1 MDNHRMSRHYLTHP
15 SGSLIYHWRAWRYR
29 NGLWRPFR
37 DQVSI
42 WLEEWHASPRHLVLI
57 GPSAGYT
64 LNPGFLGRFDRVSAL
79 EPDGLARILLRR
91 CYPTIRFDFHP
102 ALDRPE
108 TLLSRFP
115 EAAYL
120 CCNLL
125 GQAWTRAAAEQ
136 WRPALEETLAG
147 RSCASYHDVVST
159 GRLPEARGAIDL
171 SAMAPMDE
179 LLGRFWTRGDL
190 IVDDHGTYG
199 MFADLPRRYA
209 LWQLTPKRVHLIEW
223 LQG

>member
-1 MDNHRMSRHYLTHP
+1 MGMSRDYLIHP

-29 NGLWRPFR
+29 NKLWHPFR
-37 DQVSI
+37 DQVSA
-42 WLEEWHASPRHLVLI
+42 WLAQWQPTPRHLVLI

-64 LNPGFLGRFDRVSAL
+64 LNPSFLCRFQRISAL
-79 EPDGLARILLRR
+79 EPDRLARHLLTRR
-91 CYPTIRFDFHP
+91 FPGIHFDFHP
-102 ALDRPE
+102 ALYRPE
-108 TLLSRFP
+108 MLLASFP

-120 CCNLL
+120 FCNLL
-125 GQAWTRAAAEQ
+125 GQTWTDIDPSL
-136 WRPALEETLAG
+136 WRPALEATLTG
-147 RSCASYHDVVST
+147 RAWASYHDIVST
-159 GRLPEARGAIDL
+159 GRRPEARGNIDL
-171 SAMAPMDE
+171 STMEPMDE